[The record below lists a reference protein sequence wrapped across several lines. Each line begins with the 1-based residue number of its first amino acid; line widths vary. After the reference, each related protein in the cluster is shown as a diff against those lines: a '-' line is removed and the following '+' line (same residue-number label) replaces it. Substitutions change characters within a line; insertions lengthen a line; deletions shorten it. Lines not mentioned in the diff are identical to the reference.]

1 MHGIRESASF
11 HGGMVTTLEVSPA
24 VVVLNETGTVTSKL
38 KFQNFSLRCDK
49 SDPQISFQTP
59 WNWEIEQGKKI
70 AVIASSSFLRYQ
82 LIAGLAGLV
91 PPVSGEIVGHSAI
104 GWPVGG
110 QGGLDSKLRISHALK
125 FLSIVYSDC
134 LEKSRVSLDE
144 FWSLLSSMDIHP
156 SYIIKELSRS
166 QRDFFYLALS
176 VLFSFDC
183 YLIPKSKF
191 LMSKL
196 AKPLRDPLLRQLE
209 GKTLI
214 TTSSNG
220 RFRREFCKEG
230 LVLGP
235 LGQILF
241 LGGLSEA
248 IQWADQNL
256 EASEASDSE
265 EDQLEMGLD
274 LQNADPSDDQNDD
287 F

>member
-1 MHGIRESASF
+1 LHGIRESASF